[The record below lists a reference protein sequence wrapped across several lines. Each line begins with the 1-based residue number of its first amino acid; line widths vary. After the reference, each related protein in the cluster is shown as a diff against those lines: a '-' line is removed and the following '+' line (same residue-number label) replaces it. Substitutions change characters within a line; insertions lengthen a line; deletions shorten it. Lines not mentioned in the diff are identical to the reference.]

1 MTTDTTTDAG
11 RMTFHDIIK
20 DGEPYRTTEEYT
32 TAQQE
37 EVRYIL
43 LRALR
48 LSVGALRPDLVDEVD
63 VTVSFREN
71 AR

>member
-1 MTTDTTTDAG
+1 MTTDTTTDTG
-11 RMTFHDIIK
+11 RLTFHDIIE
-20 DGEPYRTTEEYT
+20 DGVPYRTQQVYT
-32 TAQQE
+32 TEQQE

-63 VTVSFREN
+63 VSLRFSDN
-71 AR
+71 A